1 MHSPRFLF
9 VNVNVRVC
17 NLHSPH
23 RTGHIEN
30 WKQNTANLQVINQKM
45 PTKKNR
51 FTGSSSCEM
60 IILWIKSRGENT
72 KVCMRIFRTALRSK
86 KRVEFSIKIPH
97 LTSTVHRLLSDRR
110 LLCWKVATLASYS
123 FLDLLL
129 LREGVNQEMDN
140 SLKRPRRSKGSG
152 HKTSNTSW

>member
-1 MHSPRFLF
+1 MSACVTYITRIA
-9 VNVNVRVC
+9 RVTLKTK
-17 NLHSPH
+17 N
-23 RTGHIEN
+23 
-30 WKQNTANLQVINQKM
+30 NTLLIYKLS
-45 PTKKNR
+45 TKKCQQKKI
-51 FTGSSSCEM
+51 GSQAAPAVRWSSCE
-60 IILWIKSRGENT
+60 
-72 KVCMRIFRTALRSK
+72 LRVMAKIQKFVWEYLGPLLGSK
-86 KRVEFSIKIPH
+86 KRVKFSIKTPR

-123 FLDLLL
+123 FLGLLL

>member
-1 MHSPRFLF
+1 MSACVTYITRIARITLKTK
-9 VNVNVRVC
+9 N
-17 NLHSPH
+17 
-23 RTGHIEN
+23 
-30 WKQNTANLQVINQKM
+30 NTLLIYKLSTKKCQQ
-45 PTKKNR
+45 KKNR
-51 FTGSSSCEM
+51 FTGSSSCET
-60 IILWIKSRGENT
+60 IILWIKNHGENT

-86 KRVEFSIKIPH
+86 KRVKFSIKIPH

-110 LLCWKVATLASYS
+110 LLCWKVATLASYC
-123 FLDLLL
+123 FLGLLL

>member
-1 MHSPRFLF
+1 MSACVTYITRIARITLKTK
-9 VNVNVRVC
+9 NSTLLIYKLSTKN
-17 NLHSPH
+17 
-23 RTGHIEN
+23 
-30 WKQNTANLQVINQKM
+30 A
-45 PTKKNR
+45 TKKNR
-51 FTGSSSCEM
+51 FTGSSSYEM
-60 IILWIKSRGENT
+60 IILCIKNHGENT

-86 KRVEFSIKIPH
+86 KRVKFSIKIPH

-110 LLCWKVATLASYS
+110 LLCWKVATLASYC
-123 FLDLLL
+123 FLGLLL